1 MIFAA
6 ERWIT
11 FHGLKQEAVLA
22 LAVLMAGGES
32 SNAVH
37 FCPLSLGTT
46 GQFTPQ
52 NHSTASKEKGAWAYT
67 SRGRAHQASQ
77 SAGAGLALGS
87 LGVAA
92 TTRSWPSKGPRRHS
106 GTPVCSGNGLQS
118 DLISQGL
125 HSKSPAPGSC
135 CLSLALRCVAFAL
148 SLLFPS
154 LSLIPSSALL
164 SSPLLSS
171 PPSLPPPS
179 LLAPSNIHPPPLL
192 HHQSSIPPLYIPF
205 DDSRPLLINSSLLS
219 PPSSACTTFIP

>member
-11 FHGLKQEAVLA
+11 FHGLKQEAILA

-92 TTRSWPSKGPRRHS
+92 TARSWPSKGPRRHS

-135 CLSLALRCVAFAL
+135 CLSGSALCGFRSV
-148 SLLFPS
+148 SLVS
-154 LSLIPSSALL
+154 LSLSHSLIRPSLL
-164 SSPLLSS
+164 SSPLF
-171 PPSLPPPS
+171 SLPPSSLSAGPIDIHPS
-179 LLAPSNIHPPPLL
+179 TAFASSSIIDPPPL
-192 HHQSSIPPLYIPF
+192 Y
-205 DDSRPLLINSSLLS
+205 SLR
-219 PPSSACTTFIP
+219 